1 MNCKIIQDLLP
12 LYADGIASEET
23 NEAVREHIAECKEC
37 GGIYEKMTAYTKIIE
52 SAQNDREVDY
62 MKKIKSRG
70 KKITAAIVGG
80 ISAAMAIALL
90 CLKLFYWG
98 FAVTSDDIDIICNM
112 RKHSDD
118 ADGGVYVEFT
128 VEMKNGMALRHDT
141 SEYFSDDCIYKYI
154 TPRAV
159 FRMPFDMP
167 KDQSSFLIAYQTYN
181 NTDGYKPFNKE
192 LNIIL
197 EDTSYNY
204 DIDKMA
210 EEFWQNE
217 EKKLQERQ

>member
-1 MNCKIIQDLLP
+1 
-12 LYADGIASEET
+12 
-23 NEAVREHIAECKEC
+23 
-37 GGIYEKMTAYTKIIE
+37 
-52 SAQNDREVDY
+52 
-62 MKKIKSRG
+62 
-70 KKITAAIVGG
+70 
-80 ISAAMAIALL
+80 
-90 CLKLFYWG
+90 
-98 FAVTSDDIDIICNM
+98 M